1 MAFGKR
7 YDLKI
12 TGAEEAVRLLEEE
25 IEKLVSGNTGEQQW
39 ISYFKE
45 YQNIDCL
52 TRKLVVALVERVE
65 VYEGKKI
72 HIRFKFQMEY
82 DNAVMFLQ
90 DAAQADKIKFSEDGT
105 VAIKAGTL
113 ERGQ

>member
-1 MAFGKR
+1 MVSCACSSF
-7 YDLKI
+7 
-12 TGAEEAVRLLEEE
+12 ASLLSSLETALGSSAL
-25 IEKLVSGNTGEQQW
+25 IQ
-39 ISYFKE
+39 